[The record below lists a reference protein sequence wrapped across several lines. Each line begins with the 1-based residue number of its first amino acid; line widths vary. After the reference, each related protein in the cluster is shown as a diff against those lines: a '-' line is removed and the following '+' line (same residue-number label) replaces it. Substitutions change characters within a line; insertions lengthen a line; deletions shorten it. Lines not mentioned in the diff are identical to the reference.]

1 MKAVI
6 DRFEEDKA
14 VLLVGED
21 EDVKV
26 VFPKEY
32 LPEEAEEGD
41 YLSVDI
47 SIDMEAT
54 EAARAE
60 AEALLKELKGDN
72 E

>member
-32 LPEEAEEGD
+32 LPGEAEEGD

-47 SIDMEAT
+47 SIDTEAT

>member
-47 SIDMEAT
+47 SIDTEAT

-60 AEALLKELKGDN
+60 AEALLKELNGDN

>member
-32 LPEEAEEGD
+32 LPDEAEEGD

>member
-60 AEALLKELKGDN
+60 AEALLNELKGDN

>member
-26 VFPKEY
+26 AFPKEY